1 MKKKLLVV
9 TCIGC
14 LTAMGLMGCGG
25 DQGTNPEEFGKN
37 YMSEKFKG
45 ALVDLEDLKYTV
57 IEDEEGSARVKIEGE
72 IEYEET
78 ISLVKQ
84 GRKWVLASE
93 AAAPKPEPEL
103 KPAPVETAPE
113 KKVQH

>member
-9 TCIGC
+9 TCIGF

-25 DQGTNPEEFGKN
+25 DQGTNPEAFGKN
-37 YMSEKFKG
+37 YISEKFKG
-45 ALVDLEDLKYTV
+45 AIVDLEDLKYTV

-103 KPAPVETAPE
+103 KPAPVEIAPE